1 MKENYCRD
9 TNAELVLAGNIIPAL
24 PKEYLKLILSHD
36 TVPVDEILGHATLKR
51 IMQKRSK
58 QLS

>member
-36 TVPVDEILGHATLKR
+36 TVPVDEILGPCYPQKNHAET
-51 IMQKRSK
+51 
-58 QLS
+58 